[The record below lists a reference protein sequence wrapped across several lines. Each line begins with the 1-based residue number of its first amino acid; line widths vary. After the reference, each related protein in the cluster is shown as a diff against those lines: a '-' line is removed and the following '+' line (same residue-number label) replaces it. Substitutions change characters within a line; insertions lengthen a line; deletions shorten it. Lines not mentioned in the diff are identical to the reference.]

1 MAEIYDKVSDT
12 DFSVATE
19 ITESKIAMYSIASL
33 KVSRNELLAQIARQT
48 EELNVAIAMAT
59 AELAKI
65 DALLL
70 KATELGVKEV
80 ATVINEPII
89 AERK

>member
-19 ITESKIAMYSIASL
+19 ITESKIATYSIASL

-89 AERK
+89 AEQK

>member
-19 ITESKIAMYSIASL
+19 ITESKIATYSIASL

-48 EELNVAIAMAT
+48 EELNEAIAVAT

>member
-1 MAEIYDKVSDT
+1 MG
-12 DFSVATE
+12 
-19 ITESKIAMYSIASL
+19 
-33 KVSRNELLAQIARQT
+33 
-48 EELNVAIAMAT
+48 T

-65 DALLL
+65 DVLLS

-89 AERK
+89 AEMK

>member
-19 ITESKIAMYSIASL
+19 ITESKIATYSIASL

-65 DALLL
+65 DVLLS

-89 AERK
+89 AEQK

>member
-48 EELNVAIAMAT
+48 EELNEAIAMAT

>member
-1 MAEIYDKVSDT
+1 MAEIYNKVSDT

>member
-19 ITESKIAMYSIASL
+19 ITESKIATYSIASL

-89 AERK
+89 VEQK

>member
-19 ITESKIAMYSIASL
+19 ITESKIATYSIASL

-48 EELNVAIAMAT
+48 EELNEAIAIAT

-80 ATVINEPII
+80 ATVIDEPII
-89 AERK
+89 AEQK